1 MSFLS
6 RPTLFT
12 IKQSDVDKAK
22 EVISF
27 YDDIGGW
34 RVSKTGDIV
43 LPKDKYKITENNFIK
58 IENPKFTRLVVDD
71 EYDTQA
77 MCKQIIRNNR
87 VMIRAAYGGS
97 GKSYICEYFEK
108 MGYNVLFVVPTN
120 VLVQK
125 YNDAATINEIFGFGI
140 NEDMKVK
147 NLMIVHIM

>member
-1 MSFLS
+1 MYTDYEKLKNNDIDVFSVK
-6 RPTLFT
+6 TDAFT
-12 IKQSDVDKAK
+12 IKQSDVEKAK

-34 RVSKTGDIV
+34 RVSKTDNIV
-43 LPKDKYKITENNFIK
+43 LPSDNYKLSENFFIK
-58 IENPKFTRLVVDD
+58 IENPKFTRVVVDD

-77 MCKQIIRNNR
+77 ICQQIIKNNR
-87 VMIRAAYGGS
+87 VMIRAAYGGN

-125 YNDAATINEIFGFGI
+125 YNEAAMINT
-140 NEDMKVK
+140 VSW
-147 NLMIVHIM
+147 LWY